1 MNTVAL
7 IAGAIV
13 GGAMVVAGASKL
25 AAGPAWPAQAAGL
38 GVHGPVVAVV
48 PWIELA
54 VGSLTAFRVAV
65 PWPAVAATAL
75 LVIFTGLIARLLA
88 QGEHPPC
95 ACFGAWSAKPLG
107 IGHLVRNALLIV
119 AAVIAIAA

>member
-38 GVHGPVVAVV
+38 GVRGPVVAVI

-54 VGSLTAFRVAV
+54 VGSLTAFQVAA
-65 PWPAVAATAL
+65 PWPAVAAAAL
-75 LVIFTGLIARLLA
+75 LLIFTGLIARLLA
-88 QGEHPPC
+88 QGKHPPC

-107 IGHLVRNALLIV
+107 IGHLVRNALLL
-119 AAVIAIAA
+119 AAAAIAIAA